1 MPLFREGK
9 RYNSFVGYFREK
21 YGTRL
26 QKIVVDA
33 GFTCPN
39 RDGSAGIGGCT
50 YCDNDAFHPSY
61 STPDKPIIQ
70 QIEEGIAFHKN
81 RYRSAAG
88 YLAYF
93 QPYSNTYASLE
104 TLKERYGEALSHPEI
119 KGIVLGTRPDCID
132 DEKLD
137 WLAGLSKEKI
147 VIIEY
152 GVESIHDKTL
162 KRINRGHDYETT
174 LAAIEKT
181 AARGIDQGAHF
192 IFGLPG
198 ESKSEMLAMAEEINK
213 MPVNSIKFH
222 QLQIVKGTYMEREF
236 AESPDDFVQFT
247 MDEYIDFF
255 IDFLELLKPSVHIER
270 FAGEVPPRFLNH
282 MPWGTIRYT
291 ELHRLMEKR
300 LSERDTWQSRRYNP
314 QFTSLPA

>member
-1 MPLFREGK
+1 MDSSIPPFREGK
-9 RYNSFVGYFREK
+9 RYNSFVGYFRER

-26 QKIVVDA
+26 QKIVIDA

-39 RDGSAGIGGCT
+39 RDGTAGLGGCT

-81 RYRSAAG
+81 RYRRAAA

-93 QPYSNTYASLE
+93 QPYSNTYAPLK
-104 TLKERYGEALSHPEI
+104 TLQNRYTEALLHPEV

-137 WLAGLSKEKI
+137 WLAELAKEKI

-152 GVESIHDKTL
+152 GVESVYDKTL
-162 KRINRGHDYETT
+162 KRINRGHDFSIAEKAIRET
-174 LAAIEKT
+174 AE
-181 AARGIDQGAHF
+181 RGIDQGAHF

-198 ESKSEMLAMAEEINK
+198 ESKEEMMATADTINRL
-213 MPVNSIKFH
+213 PLNSVKFH
-222 QLQIVKGTYMEREF
+222 QLQIVKGTYMESDF
-236 AESPDDFVQFT
+236 KDNPDDFVQFT
-247 MDEYIDFF
+247 MEEYIDFF
-255 IDFLELLKPSVHIER
+255 IDFLELLKPSIHIER
-270 FAGEVPPRFLNH
+270 FAGEVPPKFLNH

-314 QFTSLPA
+314 QNY

>member
-1 MPLFREGK
+1 
-9 RYNSFVGYFREK
+9 
-21 YGTRL
+21 
-26 QKIVVDA
+26 
-33 GFTCPN
+33 
-39 RDGSAGIGGCT
+39 
-50 YCDNDAFHPSY
+50 
-61 STPDKPIIQ
+61 
-70 QIEEGIAFHKN
+70 
-81 RYRSAAG
+81 
-88 YLAYF
+88 
-93 QPYSNTYASLE
+93 
-104 TLKERYGEALSHPEI
+104 
-119 KGIVLGTRPDCID
+119 VLGTRPDCID

-137 WLAGLSKEKI
+137 WLAELSKEKI

-152 GVESIHDKTL
+152 GVESVYNKTL

-247 MDEYIDFF
+247 MGEYIDFF
-255 IDFLELLKPSVHIER
+255 IR
-270 FAGEVPPRFLNH
+270 F
-282 MPWGTIRYT
+282 
-291 ELHRLMEKR
+291 
-300 LSERDTWQSRRYNP
+300 S
-314 QFTSLPA
+314 